1 MKIVFLITK
10 LKITNLVNESLSNEI
25 IRLFSGISKEVNL
38 VNSHHYDFNNYFNNV
53 FPRNQQMVQ
62 RNAPWLNEMIP
73 IGQTI

>member
-10 LKITNLVNESLSNEI
+10 LKTTNLVNESLSNEI

-38 VNSHHYDFNNYFNNV
+38 VNSHHYDFNNV